1 MPSVIFHVSG
11 RKIFASYFAKF
22 AAPVIQPDLE
32 SFASKRLLDDD
43 VVAPSL
49 FTSKATIASEISF
62 DSKVRSPFPRPV
74 K

>member
-43 VVAPSL
+43 VGRAVL
-49 FTSKATIASEISF
+49 VHIQGHYCQ
-62 DSKVRSPFPRPV
+62 
-74 K
+74 